1 MSADGTRR
9 PPQGALGKGPPAQEE
24 SPRKGAGGTGE
35 AGASAAPLHTIHDL
49 SVQLLADEL
58 VDDAR
63 VGFPLG
69 LLHHLADEEA
79 E

>member
-9 PPQGALGKGPPAQEE
+9 PPQGALGQGPPAQEE
-24 SPRKGAGGTGE
+24 SPREGTGDAGE
-35 AGASAAPLHTIHDL
+35 AGTSAPPLHTIHEL
-49 SVQLLADEL
+49 RLQLLADEL

-63 VGFPLG
+63 VGLALG

>member
-24 SPRKGAGGTGE
+24 SPRKGAGSTGE
-35 AGASAAPLHTIHDL
+35 ASASATPLHQIHWL
-49 SVQLLADEL
+49 SLQLLADEL
-58 VDDAR
+58 VDDPR
-63 VGFPLG
+63 VGLALG